1 MYHPGRLP
9 GPQVKSPGLLPTSQQ
24 ICKRLNKAVD
34 IICIASDASR
44 TQVGSAKPT
53 WASPACTQDS
63 VQAKGPISYLLPKG
77 NSIYFL
83 HLEKKK
89 RFIYLKQSRPNSCL
103 TQVGQKCPMYFR
115 LSASPCPGT
124 WLSCLLS
131 WLHGRTIWRTR
142 VQAQCLTLA
151 SQPPWTPL
159 GQEDG
164 GFLSHVYLPQGGGVG
179 WDLNWE
185 ILVSLAWRTDTWP
198 VTYMVQI

>member
-1 MYHPGRLP
+1 MHQEPKL
-9 GPQVKSPGLLPTSQQ
+9 GLQNQHEQAPRVHKTVSRQKVQ
-24 ICKRLNKAVD
+24 SAIYCQRE
-34 IICIASDASR
+34 IAFIFY
-44 TQVGSAKPT
+44 T
-53 WASPACTQDS
+53 W
-63 VQAKGPISYLLPKG
+63 
-77 NSIYFL
+77 
-83 HLEKKK
+83 KKK